1 MVPPELALHLGE
13 VLLPQAT
20 AGHALEAVHQLGKLH
35 GGRILDEQMHMVI
48 LTVHLPQHRAELGA
62 DAQEGVPQH
71 HMGAIREDAAS
82 VFRDKDQVDMECAN
96 DAPSPAVFCFH
107 LLAPANETKY
117 THRMVMLKAYRY
129 RLYPTT
135 EQEAL
140 FRQTVGSCRFVYNLC
155 LEQRRLEWHR
165 SNPRRLTAYDQ
176 IKELPALKDEA
187 PWLRDVPN
195 HPLQQAVVDLEKAFK
210 NFFDG
215 RASFPQFRKRGDRDS
230 FRYPDPKQFKIA
242 AERVFLPKAGW
253 VDWVR
258 HRPLEG
264 KPKTATVSR
273 EADCWYVSIQCKV
286 EVVGSLPNLGPAV
299 GIDLGIARPM
309 TLSTGE
315 PVMLPRTSD
324 KERRKL
330 ATLQQRLA
338 RRTKGSR
345 NRRKAQVA
353 IARFQAKLARRRKD
367 AAHKA
372 TTKIAKNHGL
382 IVVEDLKVRNM
393 TASAAG
399 TVEEPGRNVRQKAG
413 LNRSMLDVAPSQI
426 RQMLEYKAAWYG
438 SRLIAVPA
446 AYTSQGCSIC
456 GHVHK
461 DNRLTQAE
469 FLCLKCGHAENA
481 DVNAAKNILSLGL
494 KTGGLPGLACE
505 SNRTTGRKQEK
516 RVARH

>member
-1 MVPPELALHLGE
+1 M
-13 VLLPQAT
+13 
-20 AGHALEAVHQLGKLH
+20 K
-35 GGRILDEQMHMVI
+35 
-48 LTVHLPQHRAELGA
+48 
-62 DAQEGVPQH
+62 
-71 HMGAIREDAAS
+71 
-82 VFRDKDQVDMECAN
+82 
-96 DAPSPAVFCFH
+96 
-107 LLAPANETKY
+107 
-117 THRMVMLKAYRY
+117 MLKAYRY
-129 RLYPTT
+129 RLYPTP

-176 IKELPALKDEA
+176 IKEIPALKDEA

-195 HPLQQAVVDLEKAFK
+195 HPLQQAVVDLDKAFK

-230 FRYPDPKQFKIA
+230 FRYPDPKQFKVA
-242 AERVFLPKAGW
+242 VERVFLPKAGW
-253 VDWVR
+253 VAWVQ

-273 EADCWYVSIQCKV
+273 EAECWYVSIQCEI
-286 EVVGSLPNLGPAV
+286 EVAEPAPNLGPAV
-299 GIDLGIARPM
+299 GIDMGIAKPIV
-309 TLSTGE
+309 LSTGE
-315 PVMLPRTSD
+315 AIMLPRTSD

-345 NRRKAQVA
+345 NRRKAQMAV
-353 IARFQAKLARRRKD
+353 ARFQAKLARQRKD

-438 SRLIAVPA
+438 SRLVAVSA
-446 AYTSQGCSIC
+446 AYTSQRCSVC

-461 DNRLTQAE
+461 DNRRTQAE

-494 KTGGLPGLACE
+494 KTGGLPGMACG

-516 RVARH
+516 RVVRRGSSALQGRE